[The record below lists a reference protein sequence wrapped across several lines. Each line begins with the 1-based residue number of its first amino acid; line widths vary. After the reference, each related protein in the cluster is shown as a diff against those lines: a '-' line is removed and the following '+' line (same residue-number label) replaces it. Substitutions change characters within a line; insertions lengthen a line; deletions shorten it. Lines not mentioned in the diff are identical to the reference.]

1 MCIAYIRFQP
11 DQEAALFV
19 AANRDEFHA
28 RPTAFAT
35 RWEDL
40 PDIIAGRDLEAG
52 GTWLGINR
60 QSGVAL
66 ITNIRN
72 PLAIRN
78 EAKSRGALVRNALC
92 WQARHHGFM
101 PATLTEFIKE
111 QGPLEKY
118 NGFNLIFGDSKK
130 LYYLANDALIKQ
142 IDAQQP
148 AKYAPYELSPGSY
161 TLSNADLFTVWPK
174 TKALG
179 SSLDGI
185 DLTAIS
191 SSDLKHLES
200 STTQDFINLIFEKLA
215 NNQQASD
222 DLLPKTGVSDDLEKL
237 LSSPFIISPDY
248 GTRCSSIIL
257 HFKDGGSFMAE
268 RSFNPQGQAV
278 HQVMFYQ
285 KDSIIVSTKKDKA
298 HPLLCPLSRSS
309 NA

>member
-66 ITNIRN
+66 ITNIRT

-101 PATLTEFIKE
+101 PATLTEFINE

-148 AKYAPYELSPGSY
+148 AKYAPYEPSPGSY
-161 TLSNADLFTVWPK
+161 TLS
-174 TKALG
+174 
-179 SSLDGI
+179 
-185 DLTAIS
+185 
-191 SSDLKHLES
+191 
-200 STTQDFINLIFEKLA
+200 
-215 NNQQASD
+215 
-222 DLLPKTGVSDDLEKL
+222 
-237 LSSPFIISPDY
+237 
-248 GTRCSSIIL
+248 
-257 HFKDGGSFMAE
+257 
-268 RSFNPQGQAV
+268 
-278 HQVMFYQ
+278 
-285 KDSIIVSTKKDKA
+285 
-298 HPLLCPLSRSS
+298 
-309 NA
+309 